1 MDDILE
7 LDAAVPE
14 AKPAGTDCGPLEE
27 GGRMPT
33 EKRRQERYPVQV
45 PAVIECADG
54 RRLPARSVNVSG
66 RGILLEL
73 TPPCDLRVGESV
85 GCALWLY
92 AKKPPQLWGK
102 GRVVRVENCRVAVD
116 FQ

>member
-1 MDDILE
+1 MKHFIERDT
-7 LDAAVPE
+7 AVPE
-14 AKPAGTDCGPLEE
+14 ARSTGGGSGALED
-27 GGRMPT
+27 GGRT
-33 EKRRQERYPVQV
+33 QAEKRRQQRYPVHV
-45 PAVIECADG
+45 AAVVECADG
-54 RRLPARSVNVSG
+54 RRLTARSVNVSG

-92 AKKPPQLWGK
+92 ANKPPQFWGK
-102 GRVVRVENCRVAVD
+102 GRVVRVENCRVALD